1 MAAISGN
8 KIKNFLKSARTR
20 NAMTAYL
27 FLSPWIIGFILF
39 MGGPI
44 IASLVLSFFKW
55 DLLSPAKFVGLAN
68 FSELFGKNDLFLP
81 SMLVT
86 FKYVIIAVP
95 VSQVLALGL
104 AVLVTQKVRFQG
116 FWRTVFY
123 LPAVVSGVA
132 ASVIWMWLY
141 DAQYGVID
149 NLLKLVGITGPN
161 WLFTAKLA
169 LWSLMIMSL
178 WNVGVPM
185 VVYIAAMQG
194 LPQEVYEAA
203 ELDGANGWD
212 TFWHLTM
219 PLISPAILFN
229 LVIGTIFGIQT
240 FAQPYLMT
248 NGGPVNSTLFV
259 GLYLYEVAFH
269 YLSMGKASAIAWV
282 LFLIIL
288 VLTIAQLR
296 LANRWVYY
304 EGG

>member
-8 KIKNFLKSARTR
+8 KIKKFFKSGRTR
-20 NAMTAYL
+20 NALTAYL
-27 FLSPWIIGFILF
+27 FVSPWIIGFLLF

-44 IASLVLSFFKW
+44 IASLVLSFFRW
-55 DLLSPAKFVGLAN
+55 DLLSPPHFVGLAN
-68 FSELFGKNDLFLP
+68 FTDLFKKTDLFVP
-81 SMLVT
+81 SMIVT

-95 VSQVLALGL
+95 ASQILALGL
-104 AVLVTQKVRFQG
+104 ALLLNQKVRFRG
-116 FWRTVFY
+116 LFRTIFY

-149 NLLKLVGITGPN
+149 NLLTLVGINGPN
-161 WLFTAKLA
+161 WLFSKNLA

-185 VVYIAAMQG
+185 VVYLAALQG
-194 LPQEVYEAA
+194 LPQELFEAA
-203 ELDGANGWD
+203 ELDSASGWD
-212 TFWHLTM
+212 TFWHLTV

-229 LVIGTIFGIQT
+229 LVVGTIFGIQT

-259 GLYLYEVAFH
+259 GLHLYEVAFH
-269 YLSMGKASAIAWV
+269 YLQMGGGSAIAWI
-282 LFLIIL
+282 LFVIIL

-304 EGG
+304 ESQ

>member
-1 MAAISGN
+1 MAAVSGY
-8 KIKNFLKSARTR
+8 KTKGFLKSARTR
-20 NAMTAYL
+20 NALTAYL

-55 DLLSPAKFVGLAN
+55 DLLSPAKFVGLTN

-141 DAQYGVID
+141 DTQYGVID

-161 WLFTAKLA
+161 WLFSKNLA

-194 LPQEVYEAA
+194 LPQELYEAA

-269 YLSMGKASAIAWV
+269 YLFMGKASAIAWV

-288 VLTIAQLR
+288 VLTISQLS

>member
-8 KIKNFLKSARTR
+8 KIKNFFKSERTR
-20 NAMTAYL
+20 NALTAYL
-27 FLSPWIIGFILF
+27 FISPWIIGFLLF

-44 IASLVLSFFKW
+44 IASLVLSFFRW
-55 DLLSPAKFVGLAN
+55 DLLSPPHFVGLAN
-68 FSELFGKNDLFLP
+68 FTDLFKKTDLFVP
-81 SMLVT
+81 SMIVT

-95 VSQVLALGL
+95 ASQILALGL
-104 AVLVTQKVRFQG
+104 ALLLNQKVRFRG
-116 FWRTVFY
+116 LFRTIFY

-161 WLFTAKLA
+161 WLFSKNLA

-185 VVYIAAMQG
+185 VVYLAALQN
-194 LPQEVYEAA
+194 LPQEFYEAA
-203 ELDGANGWD
+203 ELDSASGWD
-212 TFWHLTM
+212 TFWHLTV

-248 NGGPVNSTLFV
+248 NGGPVNSTEFV
-259 GLYLYEVAFH
+259 GLHLYEVAFH
-269 YLSMGKASAIAWV
+269 YLQMGGGSAISWI
-282 LFLIIL
+282 LFVIIL
-288 VLTIAQLR
+288 ELTIAQLR

-304 EGG
+304 ESQ

>member
-1 MAAISGN
+1 MKAFFRSG
-8 KIKNFLKSARTR
+8 RTR
-20 NAMTAYL
+20 NALTAYL
-27 FLSPWIIGFILF
+27 FISPWIVGFILF

-44 IASLVLSFFKW
+44 VASLVLSVFHW
-55 DLLSPAKFVGLAN
+55 DLLSSPYFVGLAN
-68 FSELFGKNDLFLP
+68 FATLFKQTDLFVP
-81 SMLVT
+81 SMIVT

-95 VSQVLALGL
+95 ASQILALGL
-104 AVLVTQKVRFQG
+104 AVLLNQRVRFRG
-116 FWRTVFY
+116 LFRTIFY

-161 WLFTAKLA
+161 WLFSKDTAL
-169 LWSLMIMSL
+169 LSLMIMSL

-185 VVYIAAMQG
+185 VVYLAALQG
-194 LPQEVYEAA
+194 LPQEIYEAA
-203 ELDGANGWD
+203 ELDSASGWGI
-212 TFWHLTM
+212 FWHLTV

-229 LVIGTIFGIQT
+229 LVVGTIFGIQT

-259 GLYLYEVAFH
+259 GLHLYEVAFH
-269 YLSMGKASAIAWV
+269 YLQMGGGSAIAWI
-282 LFLIIL
+282 LFVIIL

-304 EGG
+304 ESE

>member
-8 KIKNFLKSARTR
+8 KIKDFFKSGRTR
-20 NAMTAYL
+20 NALTAYL
-27 FLSPWIIGFILF
+27 FVSPWIIGFLLF

-44 IASLVLSFFKW
+44 IASLVLSFFRW
-55 DLLSPAKFVGLAN
+55 DLLSPPHFVGLAN
-68 FSELFGKNDLFLP
+68 FTDLFKKTDLFVP
-81 SMLVT
+81 SMIVT

-95 VSQVLALGL
+95 ASQILALGL
-104 AVLVTQKVRFQG
+104 ALLLNQKVRFRG
-116 FWRTVFY
+116 LFRTIFY

-149 NLLKLVGITGPN
+149 NLLTLVGINGPN
-161 WLFTAKLA
+161 WLFSKNLA

-185 VVYIAAMQG
+185 VVYLAALQG
-194 LPQEVYEAA
+194 LPQELYEAA
-203 ELDGANGWD
+203 ELDSASGWD
-212 TFWHLTM
+212 TFWHLTV

-229 LVIGTIFGIQT
+229 LVVGTIFGIQT

-259 GLYLYEVAFH
+259 GLHLYEVAFH
-269 YLSMGKASAIAWV
+269 YLQMGGGSAIAWI
-282 LFLIIL
+282 LFMIIL
-288 VLTIAQLR
+288 LLTLAQLR

-304 EGG
+304 ESQ